1 MKVYILEDEVNIREY
16 ILSLAGDIPYLQ
28 VVGCAAEITTAQK
41 EIQQLQPDLILADIE
56 LKDGTCFTLFN
67 TIKTDAHIIFITAY
81 NQYAIDALNLG
92 AFAYLLK
99 PVDTA
104 AFNNTIDRCYKK
116 IEAYRLTKQQLEITD
131 SHYQKKDTP
140 RRIVLKNFD
149 FIQIVAT
156 SVCAIRGGEPSPHVA
171 AVQITTDN
179 TVFGG
184 LSGASVATECISWGK
199 ESPDGDN
206 VMVFADV
213 TIALPLLCQGLS
225 EHYGPAHRRRRGVS
239 TDGDLIALLEER

>member
-28 VVGCAAEITTAQK
+28 VVGYAAEIATAQK

-99 PVDTA
+99 PIDTA

-149 FIQIVAT
+149 FIQIVAMKDIVYCQ
-156 SVCAIRGGEPSPHVA
+156 SDKGY
-171 AVQITTDN
+171 TTFHLQDGSKIIMSK
-179 TVFGG
+179 V
-184 LSGASVATECISWGK
+184 LK
-199 ESPDGDN
+199 EY
-206 VMVFADV
+206 
-213 TIALPLLCQGLS
+213 
-225 EHYGPAHRRRRGVS
+225 E
-239 TDGDLIALLEER
+239 ALLPEDTFIRCHQSYIVNVNYISRYYKEGELLLTNTHKIPVSDRKKSIVIDYIERLT